1 MNFQPLGKR
10 ALVKVQEEAKKTAS
24 GIIIPDSASK
34 EKPQKGEVVAVSN
47 EVDELKVG
55 QVVIF
60 AKYSGSEIILNDEKY
75 LVLNYEDIL
84 GYIK

>member
-10 ALVKVQEEAKKTAS
+10 VLVKAQEEAKKTAT

-47 EVDELKVG
+47 ECDELKVG
-55 QVVIF
+55 QTVIF
-60 AKYSGSEIILNDEKY
+60 AKYSGSEVILDDEKY
-75 LVLNYEDIL
+75 LVLSCEDIL
-84 GYIK
+84 GYLK